1 MVHLE
6 IGAALLAH
14 LHEEVRVLVEV
25 GGCLDLEVLVRDVVL
40 RAEEEVQSVRGL
52 LAGHLH
58 GLDHVGRGGVDP
70 GHDLVVA
77 GGVGHI
83 AGDGVVVG
91 AELEVATDVSAVEPL
106 GNLRDDG
113 ADGVVVAVVV
123 LDADVQ
129 VVTRRRRDRRRCTFP
144 G

>member
-1 MVHLE
+1 MSE
-6 IGAALLAH
+6 SRRWSTSKSALPCWLTFTKRFVFSSRSA
-14 LHEEVRVLVEV
+14 
-25 GGCLDLEVLVRDVVL
+25 DVSISRFL
-40 RAEEEVQSVRGL
+40 SATLYFAEKEVQSVRGL

-91 AELEVATDVSAVEPL
+91 AELEVATDVSAVEPER
-106 GNLRDDG
+106 GQDG
-113 ADGVVVAVVV
+113 RKPVHRQNSG
-123 LDADVQ
+123 
-129 VVTRRRRDRRRCTFP
+129 
-144 G
+144 